1 VIRYTLRG
9 LGATALLLG
18 IIAPI
23 EHVASAA
30 DIRIEVKGLAFAPAE
45 VTSHIGDAIEWVND
59 DFVAHTATARDGR
72 WDVKLPPHA
81 SGRTVVRSAGRV
93 EYYCRYHPNMKAV
106 ITVEPK

>member
-18 IIAPI
+18 IITPI

-81 SGRTVVRSAGRV
+81 SGRTVVRSAGSV

>member
-59 DFVAHTATARDGR
+59 DFVAHTATARGGQ
-72 WDVKLPPHA
+72 WDVKLPPQA
-81 SGRTVVRSAGRV
+81 SGRTVIKSAGKV